1 MSKGKAR
8 ELRNKIR
15 SVQNTEKI
23 TKAMQLVSASKLR
36 KASQALESF
45 QSYFGALTTILEE
58 VSAGENKNAY
68 LKESVVTKACVVVFS
83 GERSLCGAYNSNATK
98 AALATETALVEQGF
112 SVCFAA
118 IGRKAAEALRA
129 KNKDVIWEYN
139 LSGTLPSKKE
149 SEALGKRLSE
159 FFKSS
164 EIGRI
169 ELVYTEF
176 KSAASKSTQCST
188 YLPIVVSTQGQL
200 EDAVGRDGQV
210 RKHYLLEPNRKEVL
224 EKLLDTYLTGR
235 IHEVFI
241 HSLASEYGSRMIAM
255 DNASKNAKEMIET
268 LTLKLNRARQAAIT
282 QEIAEIV
289 GGAASLEQ

>member
-45 QSYFGALTTILEE
+45 QSYFGALVRILEE
-58 VSAGENKNAY
+58 VSAGDNKNPFM
-68 LKESVVTKACVVVFS
+68 KESPEKTACVVVFS

-98 AALATETALVEQGF
+98 AALMAEDRLVKDGY

-118 IGRKAAEALRA
+118 VGRKSAEALRA
-129 KNKDVIWEYN
+129 KGKNIIWEYN
-139 LSGTLPSKKE
+139 LSGTLPTKLE
-149 SEALGKRLSE
+149 SQDLGSRLAGLFS
-159 FFKSS
+159 SS
-164 EIGRI
+164 EVGHV

-176 KSAASKSTQCST
+176 KSAASKTTKIST
-188 YLPIVVSTQGQL
+188 YLPLVCSTSDRLIDLEGREGQARL
-200 EDAVGRDGQV
+200 
-210 RKHYLLEPNRKEVL
+210 HYLLEPSRKDVL
-224 EKLLDTYLTGR
+224 DKLLNIYLAGR